1 MPGIGDNGRMPASH
15 PAPNSET
22 PLWLVPVTYGA
33 VGGTQTADL
42 LRYPPKGYR
51 PIERRVR
58 LGHGAERF
66 EHAWMQ
72 TLTWGIQ
79 RRSGFRVRVIDAPPE
94 VTDASYTPVSFEP
107 DGTPIE
113 PATLAAD
120 GEQVFSPEG
129 EPLLRSGDTALLR
142 LLLWPVDVPCRV
154 VYVVDEP
161 ARKGFAYGTLPGHP
175 ARGEESFIVEHRP
188 DDSVWLTIR
197 AFSRP
202 SGWLYWLGY
211 PISRLTQAII
221 TRRYERALTGPIADA
236 R

>member
-79 RRSGFRVRVIDAPPE
+79 RRSGFRVRVIDAL
-94 VTDASYTPVSFEP
+94 ANF
-107 DGTPIE
+107 
-113 PATLAAD
+113 PA
-120 GEQVFSPEG
+120 
-129 EPLLRSGDTALLR
+129 
-142 LLLWPVDVPCRV
+142 CR
-154 VYVVDEP
+154 P
-161 ARKGFAYGTLPGHP
+161 AR
-175 ARGEESFIVEHRP
+175 
-188 DDSVWLTIR
+188 
-197 AFSRP
+197 
-202 SGWLYWLGY
+202 
-211 PISRLTQAII
+211 
-221 TRRYERALTGPIADA
+221 
-236 R
+236 

>member
-1 MPGIGDNGRMPASH
+1 MAANPDLQAVEFLLVDPNGVMRGKWAPADSLKKAFKEGVNFPMSIHGLDIWGREVAETGIHIETGDRDGYFRAVPGTLSMVPWASR
-15 PAPNSET
+15 P
-22 PLWLVPVTYGA
+22 
-33 VGGTQTADL
+33 TAQVL
-42 LRYPPKGYR
+42 L
-51 PIERRVR
+51 
-58 LGHGAERF
+58 
-66 EHAWMQ
+66 Q
-72 TLTWGIQ
+72 
-79 RRSGFRVRVIDAPPE
+79 GF
-94 VTDASYTPVSFEP
+94 T
-107 DGTPIE
+107 
-113 PATLAAD
+113 
-120 GEQVFSPEG
+120 PEG